1 MAYLEIRHH
10 AFQRSRGGSA
20 PLRANNL
27 AHAECRAISADAAHR
42 AVIADWNS
50 DPHYLIVAHEVTN
63 VGSDRGQLCN
73 MSERARVA
81 IGSEAI
87 EAVADRGF
95 GTKQCDELSAT
106 HGLAFGLPLLL
117 GIRSR
122 RTAELCAK
130 TAKGSRLRIRWC
142 HRHTHEDVVGFRP
155 DVVEAAFVLD
165 NVPDSRKVVE
175 RPFLVGPEAD
185 TTPA

>member
-20 PLRANNL
+20 PLCATNL

-42 AVIADWNS
+42 AVIGDWNS

-81 IGSEAI
+81 IGFETI
-87 EAVADRGF
+87 EAVADRGYYS
-95 GTKQCDELSAT
+95 GEEIWPARKPASRSIC
-106 HGLAFGLPLLL
+106 
-117 GIRSR
+117 RSR
-122 RTAELCAK
+122 
-130 TAKGSRLRIRWC
+130 
-142 HRHTHEDVVGFRP
+142 
-155 DVVEAAFVLD
+155 
-165 NVPDSRKVVE
+165 
-175 RPFLVGPEAD
+175 
-185 TTPA
+185 